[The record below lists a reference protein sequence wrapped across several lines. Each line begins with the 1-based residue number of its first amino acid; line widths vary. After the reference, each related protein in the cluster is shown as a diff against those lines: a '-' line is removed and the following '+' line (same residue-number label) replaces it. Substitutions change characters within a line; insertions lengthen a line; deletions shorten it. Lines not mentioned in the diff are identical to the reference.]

1 MNLEKARHIKQL
13 SLCDR
18 LFLLLWGIFGAGQNS
33 LFFASQGYQSL
44 SIGKIGE
51 AEKDIPIYIHKGNI
65 QVLINTVGTKRKAD
79 KDGEQSF
86 CAPYR
91 IS

>member
-1 MNLEKARHIKQL
+1 MNFEKARHIKHL
-13 SLCDR
+13 SLCDG
-18 LFLLLWGIFGAGQNS
+18 LFFLFGGIFGVGENS

-44 SIGKIGE
+44 SIGKFGE

-65 QVLINTVGTKRKAD
+65 QVLINTVSTIRKAD

-86 CAPYR
+86 
-91 IS
+91 